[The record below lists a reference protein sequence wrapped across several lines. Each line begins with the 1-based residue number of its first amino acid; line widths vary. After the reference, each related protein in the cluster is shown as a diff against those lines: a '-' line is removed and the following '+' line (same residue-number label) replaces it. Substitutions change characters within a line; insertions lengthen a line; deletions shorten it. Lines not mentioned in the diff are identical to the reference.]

1 MRTLLA
7 AYVRQMSAL
16 RKLIAV
22 ISVVIHRCVTA
33 SMQQC
38 VFHSV
43 LSILYKRHA
52 RAAHY
57 SSTNSASIRLYDT
70 FSLLLAT
77 QEQEQVMR
85 QLQASTK
92 AAPTAAASS
101 KQRAPSSSV
110 PAGNARLFEKR
121 TPLKRPGAGTAS
133 TAATTAGA
141 AKQSVGKQRPGVG
154 FGSSTARAVVQT
166 IKPTPVRK
174 SSASSTH
181 SAISRP
187 EGRARQQQ
195 QQQQLPQYAATDS
208 SGNVAVVAGLSSG
221 IQALLQRGGGGR
233 TSGATA
239 APRMAT
245 HYSEYDDSGANDA
258 AGELGGDSR
267 FVQDDQLDKLMARTS
282 SRAAA
287 SSSGR
292 GGVREGAWRAEY

>member
-1 MRTLLA
+1 
-7 AYVRQMSAL
+7 
-16 RKLIAV
+16 
-22 ISVVIHRCVTA
+22 
-33 SMQQC
+33 MQQC
-38 VFHSV
+38 VFNSIKSIESDSTSSTRELYTVVV
-43 LSILYKRHA
+43 LAQGTQSSLTMLRFGF
-52 RAAHY
+52 RAA
-57 SSTNSASIRLYDT
+57 I
-70 FSLLLAT
+70 

-92 AAPTAAASS
+92 ATPTAAASG
-101 KQRAPSSSV
+101 KQHAPSSSV

-121 TPLKRPGAGTAS
+121 TPLKRPGAGTAA
-133 TAATTAGA
+133 TATTAGA
-141 AKQSVGKQRPGVG
+141 AKQSAGKQPRAGVG
-154 FGSSTARAVVQT
+154 FGSSTARAVVQS

-174 SSASSTH
+174 SSASSSH

-187 EGRARQQQ
+187 KGRARQ

-233 TSGATA
+233 TSGATT
-239 APRMAT
+239 APRMAM

>member
-1 MRTLLA
+1 
-7 AYVRQMSAL
+7 
-16 RKLIAV
+16 
-22 ISVVIHRCVTA
+22 
-33 SMQQC
+33 
-38 VFHSV
+38 
-43 LSILYKRHA
+43 
-52 RAAHY
+52 
-57 SSTNSASIRLYDT
+57 
-70 FSLLLAT
+70 
-77 QEQEQVMR
+77 MR

-92 AAPTAAASS
+92 ATPTATGG

-121 TPLKRPGAGTAS
+121 TPLKRPGAGTPAA
-133 TAATTAGA
+133 AATTAGA
-141 AKQSVGKQRPGVG
+141 AKQNSGKQPRAGVG

-181 SAISRP
+181 SAIASSSRS

-221 IQALLQRGGGGR
+221 IQALLQRGGAAGR
-233 TSGATA
+233 SAAA

-258 AGELGGDSR
+258 GAGELGGDSR

-287 SSSGR
+287 SSSSGR

>member
-1 MRTLLA
+1 MLRRVVSHTGLHSSHERRNHSTL
-7 AYVRQMSAL
+7 R
-16 RKLIAV
+16 
-22 ISVVIHRCVTA
+22 
-33 SMQQC
+33 
-38 VFHSV
+38 HSV
-43 LSILYKRHA
+43 NAVVRVQQHLINNRRFSTSATRELLTLVVLIL
-52 RAAHY
+52 
-57 SSTNSASIRLYDT
+57 ASIRLYAT
-70 FSLLLAT
+70 ISLLLAI

-92 AAPTAAASS
+92 ATPTATTSS

-195 QQQQLPQYAATDS
+195 QQQQQLPQYAATDS

-221 IQALLQRGGGGR
+221 IQALLQRGGRSAGG
-233 TSGATA
+233 A
-239 APRMAT
+239 APRMAG

-258 AGELGGDSR
+258 GGELGGDSR